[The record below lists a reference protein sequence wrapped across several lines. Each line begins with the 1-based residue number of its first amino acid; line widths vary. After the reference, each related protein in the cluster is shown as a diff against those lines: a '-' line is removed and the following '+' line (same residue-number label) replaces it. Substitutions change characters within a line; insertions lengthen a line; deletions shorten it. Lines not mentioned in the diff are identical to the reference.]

1 MEKLREYEQKIE
13 YARIQLGELVVAKGF
28 NLQDPELISLSDEMD
43 RLIVDFEK
51 AKQVI
56 LQV

>member
-13 YARIQLGELVVAKGF
+13 YARVRLGELVVAKGF

>member
-1 MEKLREYEQKIE
+1 MKRLQEYEQKIE

-28 NLQDPELISLSDEMD
+28 DLQDPELISLSDEMD

-56 LQV
+56 LQA

>member
-13 YARIQLGELVVAKGF
+13 YARVQLGELVVAKGF